1 MARQDS
7 NGQDGLAEGP
17 EGDRPMAFLDHVAEL
32 RKRLIRMVLAIV
44 VGFFACFAFR
54 VPITDFLRL
63 PLDAAWSA
71 AGLGERAQL
80 QALSI
85 QDPLMVD
92 VRVVVTASIF
102 VTLPYLFWQL
112 WLFIAPGLYAR
123 EKRFVVPFVLTSM
136 LMFVAGAAFSFTVV
150 LPFIYHWMIDYS
162 LGRGE
167 AIQLELHAY
176 FKSTTRGLVA
186 FGMVFEFPLLVAF
199 LAKVGMVTEK
209 TLIRFWRIS
218 VVLIFIIS
226 GVLTPPDP
234 ISIFLMAIPMVFLYF
249 ASVGVAWLI
258 NPAAKAEAAL
268 AKLSEPDEP
277 DDPDAPDSEP

>member
-1 MARQDS
+1 MARDDS

-17 EGDRPMAFLDHVAEL
+17 EGDKPMAFLDHVAEL
-32 RKRLIRMVLAIV
+32 RKRLIRMMLAIV
-44 VGFFACFAFR
+44 VGFIACFVFV
-54 VPITDFLRL
+54 VPISDFLRL
-63 PLDAAWSA
+63 PLDQAWAA
-71 AGLGERAQL
+71 LGMGDRPQL

-85 QDPLMVD
+85 QDPLMAD
-92 VRVVVTASIF
+92 VRVVLTASIF

-123 EKRFVVPFVLTSM
+123 EKRFVVPFVFSSA
-136 LMFVAGAAFSFTVV
+136 LMFVAGAAFAFTVV
-150 LPFIYHWMIDYS
+150 LPFIYEWMIDYS
-162 LGRGE
+162 KDRGE

-176 FKSTTRGLVA
+176 FKSTTRGLIV

-199 LAKVGMVTEK
+199 LAKVGMITEK

-218 VVLIFIIS
+218 VVLIFIIA

-234 ISIFLMAIPMVFLYF
+234 ISIFLMAIPMVVLYF

-258 NPAAKAEAAL
+258 NPAAKVEAAQ
-268 AKLSEPDEP
+268 ARVDEPDEP
-277 DDPDAPDSEP
+277 DAPDSKP